1 MLTGV
6 SDAKAV
12 ALAYP
17 DRRPSYLGLDLTD
30 LMRVHPGPVHQPTGA
45 WTSGESA
52 AFRVAEDGRVMR
64 DEEPVDNGQVLSLED
79 YRALVAAVWD
89 ARDRG
94 VFVHLPDL
102 QVVREVETSAP
113 DAPEDDA
120 DILEEEPAAPS
131 EEAEENL
138 YSAQQVSDE
147 NLQEEAGEEV
157 PQPVDSEDQQLE
169 LLLPDE
175 VDSERSE

>member
-1 MLTGV
+1 M
-6 SDAKAV
+6 
-12 ALAYP
+12 
-17 DRRPSYLGLDLTD
+17 
-30 LMRVHPGPVHQPTGA
+30 
-45 WTSGESA
+45 
-52 AFRVAEDGRVMR
+52 
-64 DEEPVDNGQVLSLED
+64 ED

-102 QVVREVETSAP
+102 QVVREVEASAS

-120 DILEEEPAAPS
+120 DTLEEGFVAAS

-138 YSAQQVSDE
+138 DSAEQVSDE

-157 PQPVDSEDQQLE
+157 PLPADSEDQQLE

-175 VDSERSE
+175 VDSERSK

>member
-1 MLTGV
+1 M
-6 SDAKAV
+6 
-12 ALAYP
+12 
-17 DRRPSYLGLDLTD
+17 
-30 LMRVHPGPVHQPTGA
+30 
-45 WTSGESA
+45 
-52 AFRVAEDGRVMR
+52 
-64 DEEPVDNGQVLSLED
+64 
-79 YRALVAAVWD
+79 AAVWD

-102 QVVREVETSAP
+102 QVVREVETSAS

-120 DILEEEPAAPS
+120 DTLEEGFVAPS

-138 YSAQQVSDE
+138 DSAQQVSDE

-157 PQPVDSEDQQLE
+157 PLPVDSEDQQLE